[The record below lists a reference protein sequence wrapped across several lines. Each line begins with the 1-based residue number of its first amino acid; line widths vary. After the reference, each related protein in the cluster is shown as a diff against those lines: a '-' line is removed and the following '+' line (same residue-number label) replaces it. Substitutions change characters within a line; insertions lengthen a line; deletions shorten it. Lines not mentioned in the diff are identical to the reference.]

1 MTKEQLKQHLINEDF
16 NLVDVIDAII
26 EINSL
31 IGVGVISLTDFT
43 GETFNHRSKD
53 ELNLNF
59 NLSNS
64 PDGLYFSKGKLHNRS
79 K

>member
-1 MTKEQLKQHLINEDF
+1 MDKEQLKQHLIDEDF
-16 NLVDVIDAII
+16 NLVDVIKAIV

-43 GETFNHRSKD
+43 GEAFNFESERKLD
-53 ELNLNF
+53 FNF

-64 PDGLYFSKGKLHNRS
+64 PDGLYFSKGKLGGDN
-79 K
+79 